1 MHNNLY
7 LALLFRIMVVAD
19 TQRQGRGWFDLQM
32 EEEKKSQKYNQD
44 RAHKMDR
51 YLSREGLILISNGR
65 NTGTRGVRR
74 RARRS
79 RRDIRSF
86 PCPITLDNKSLQRFK
101 NRRIYK
107 RWVEFLA
114 KRLKRPLGFA

>member
-7 LALLFRIMVVAD
+7 LALLFRIIVIAD

-32 EEEKKSQKYNQD
+32 EEERKSQKYNRD

-51 YLSREGLILISNGR
+51 YLSREGFALISNGR
-65 NTGTRGVRR
+65 NTGTRGVHC
-74 RARRS
+74 RARKS
-79 RRDIRSF
+79 RRDIRSL
-86 PCPITLDNKSLQRFK
+86 PCPITLDNKSLQRFED
-101 NRRIYK
+101 RRIYK

-114 KRLKRPLGFA
+114 KRLKRPLGFV